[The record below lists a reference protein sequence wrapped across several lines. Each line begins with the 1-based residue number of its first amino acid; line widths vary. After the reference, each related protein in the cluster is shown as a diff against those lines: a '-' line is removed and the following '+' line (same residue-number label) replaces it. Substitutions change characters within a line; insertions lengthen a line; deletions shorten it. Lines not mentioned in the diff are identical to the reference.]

1 MRKGRFS
8 EAQIVAVLHEFDGGA
23 PGEELAR
30 RHGMH
35 ANTIR
40 LWRSKYAGMSAN
52 DLAQLKQY
60 GIKRAAKIHSRRGS
74 TAYETFARLNVRTL
88 IIGLHSSRAETESYV
103 PTLSGRWS
111 TIQPLRLHTITA
123 GSDGLPK
130 TRRHDESACF
140 V

>member
-88 IIGLHSSRAETESYV
+88 IIGLHSSRAETEFVRSDTIG
-103 PTLSGRWS
+103 TLVDDTTVAVAHNNCRKRW
-111 TIQPLRLHTITA
+111 IA
-123 GSDGLPK
+123 K
-130 TRRHDESACF
+130 DEAP
-140 V
+140 